1 MKDAIMLDSND
12 VKAIIADHFNVPE
25 SESNV
30 VKTQYSY
37 IVAREGDDNAEKKS
51 SNTE

>member
-25 SESNV
+25 SNV

-37 IVAREGDDNAEKKS
+37 IVAREGDDNAENKS